1 LSIKNFI
8 LKNFDLKLFF
18 IILILLSYYRSPYIF
33 DNGRFVSLDLTYH
46 LLLKNFTFL
55 ESLTYVD
62 YTARYINLISNI
74 SSIISSRF
82 FDLSNAQYVS
92 VYLSYIVCLIIFYS
106 ILFKNSY
113 LFQTNYQ
120 KYFGALIC
128 LVAPVLS
135 FEVWLNAINIQVY
148 LGILCLIT
156 LFFRENKNNYFY
168 IFLILI
174 AGLSGIYACVLTP
187 FFLLKYIYKKNFFD
201 FLCFIILTIC
211 CLIQLFLIF
220 YASNEI
226 IPIGSQINPS
236 SPSTSLTLIFTK
248 FETISFSYNVMI
260 RSFFGST
267 LPTYLLSIFDI
278 NLKNALEVNGIKN
291 LLFIISI
298 LILIIFI
305 FSICWFYN
313 LIKDKNDKII
323 YSSLLIMF
331 FLLSIIVIF
340 GGDNDSINGRYASLP
355 GVTLIFIFLHLT
367 NCITYNLMKF
377 FSFFL
382 ILSTMIFGLMDYRY
396 QKYIFYLDCI
406 NCPNW
411 SEEVKKYKLDNNYK
425 MNAWPYH
432 IDR

>member
-1 LSIKNFI
+1 MNIKNLI
-8 LKNFDLKLFF
+8 LKDVYLKLFF

-33 DNGRFVSLDLTYH
+33 DNGRFVTLDLNYH
-46 LLLKNFTFL
+46 LLIKEFTFL
-55 ESLTYVD
+55 ESLLHVD

-82 FDLSNAQYVS
+82 FDLSNAQFVS
-92 VYLSYIVCLIIFYS
+92 VYLSYFVILIIFYL
-106 ILFKNSY
+106 ILFRNSY

-120 KYFGALIC
+120 KYFGALVC

-156 LFFRENKNNYFY
+156 LFLRENKNNYFY
-168 IFLILI
+168 IFFILI

-187 FFLLKYIYKKNFFD
+187 FFLLKYFYKKIFFD
-201 FLCFIILTIC
+201 LLCSIVLIIC
-211 CLIQLFLIF
+211 CSIQLFLIF
-220 YASNEI
+220 YVSNEV
-226 IPIGSQINPS
+226 IPIGSDPN
-236 SPSTSLTLIFTK
+236 TSLTFIFTK
-248 FETISFSYNVMI
+248 FEVISYSYNVII

-267 LPTYLLSIFDI
+267 LPTSLLNIYDI
-278 NLKNALEVNGIKN
+278 NLKNVLDVNHIKD
-291 LLFIISI
+291 LLFFISI
-298 LILIIFI
+298 LLLIILI

-313 LIKDKNDKII
+313 LIKNKDEKIV
-323 YSSLLIMF
+323 YSSLLIIF
-331 FLLSIIVIF
+331 FLLSVIVIF
-340 GGDNDSINGRYASLP
+340 GGDTDSINGRYASLP
-355 GVTLIFIFLHLT
+355 GMTLIFIILHLSR
-367 NCITYNLMKF
+367 CITYNSIKF

-382 ILSTMIFGLMDYRY
+382 IVSTIIFGLIDYRY

-411 SEEVKKYKLDNNYK
+411 SEEVKKYKLDNSYK